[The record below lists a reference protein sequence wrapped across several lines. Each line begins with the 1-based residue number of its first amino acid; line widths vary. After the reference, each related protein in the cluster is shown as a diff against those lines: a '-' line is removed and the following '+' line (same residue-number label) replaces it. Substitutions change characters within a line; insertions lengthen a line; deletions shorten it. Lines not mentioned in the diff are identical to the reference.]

1 MSLREQLQG
10 DLQDAIRARDER
22 RKAALRMVLLNVQMA
37 EVEQGALPDEEIIVL
52 IQKEVKRREEALEM
66 VREAGREDLLETD
79 VAEIE
84 ILKVYLPQPLSREAI
99 VDRAK
104 AVIAEVG
111 AESPRDMGQVMG
123 VLMPQLRGK
132 ADGRLVSDVVREL
145 LSS

>member
-1 MSLREQLQG
+1 MSLREQLQS

-37 EVEQGALPDEEIIVL
+37 EVEEGALPDEEIVVL
-52 IQKEVKRREEALEM
+52 IQKEVKRREEALVM
-66 VREAGREDLLETD
+66 IREAGREDLLETD

-84 ILKVYLPQPLSREAI
+84 ILKAYLPEPLSREAI

-104 AVIAEVG
+104 VVIAEVG

-132 ADGRLVSDVVREL
+132 ADGRLVSTVVREL

>member
-1 MSLREQLQG
+1 MSLREQLQS

-37 EVEQGALPDEEIIVL
+37 EVEEGALPDEEIVVL
-52 IQKEVKRREEALEM
+52 IQKEVKRREEALVM
-66 VREAGREDLLETD
+66 IREAGREDLLETD
-79 VAEIE
+79 IAEIE
-84 ILKVYLPQPLSREAI
+84 ILKAYLPEPLSREAI

-104 AVIAEVG
+104 VVIAEVG

-132 ADGRLVSDVVREL
+132 ADGRLVSTVVREL

>member
-1 MSLREQLQG
+1 MSLREQLQS

-37 EVEQGALPDEEIIVL
+37 EVKQGALPDEEIVIL
-52 IQKEVKRREEALEM
+52 IQKEVKRREEALAM
-66 VREAGREDLLETD
+66 IREAGREDLLETD

-84 ILKVYLPQPLSREAI
+84 ILKAYLPEPLSREAI

-132 ADGRLVSDVVREL
+132 ADGRLVSTVVREL

>member
-1 MSLREQLQG
+1 MSLREQLQS

-37 EVEQGALPDEEIIVL
+37 EVEQGALPDEEIVIL
-52 IQKEVKRREEALEM
+52 IQKEVKRREEALAM
-66 VREAGREDLLETD
+66 IREAGREDLLETD

-84 ILKVYLPQPLSREAI
+84 ILKAYLPEPLSREAI

-132 ADGRLVSDVVREL
+132 ADGRLVSTVVREL

>member
-1 MSLREQLQG
+1 MSLREQLQS

-52 IQKEVKRREEALEM
+52 IQKEVKRREEALEL

-79 VAEIE
+79 AAEIE
-84 ILKVYLPQPLSREAI
+84 ILKAYLPEPLSREAI

-104 AVIAEVG
+104 AVIAELG

-123 VLMPQLRGK
+123 VLMPQLRGM
-132 ADGRLVSDVVREL
+132 ADGRLVSTVVREL